1 MNFSGKFGS
10 ASTIWYPDSGDRYSG
25 NGSLYNVG
33 DAGYCWSASPSSI
46 SAYSLFFFYNGSVH
60 PSSLNYRAYGLSVRC
75 LQVIDE
81 VAEP

>member
-10 ASTIWYPDSGDRYSG
+10 ASTIWYPASGYRDRYDGGLGSVGDR
-25 NGSLYNVG
+25 G
-33 DAGYCWSASPSSI
+33 DYWSASPSDYN
-46 SAYSLFFFYNGSVH
+46 AYSLFFYSAGFVC
-60 PSSLNYRAYGLSVRC
+60 SSYDVFRAYGLSVRC